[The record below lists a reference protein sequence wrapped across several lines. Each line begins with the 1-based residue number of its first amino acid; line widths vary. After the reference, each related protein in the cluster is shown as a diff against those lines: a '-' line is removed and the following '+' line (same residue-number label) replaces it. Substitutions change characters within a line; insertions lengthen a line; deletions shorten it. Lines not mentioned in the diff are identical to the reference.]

1 MKRLKIL
8 SLVILFVVIAV
19 SSLVAVGSYVS
30 NRIDEID
37 RTQALR
43 SRVQARI
50 HESIHSWYDAQIRD
64 TRLIS
69 RCGITA
75 YAVTL
80 LDFDGNEFTLY
91 YNIDNAAPVRQDLLN
106 GCSVSATEPG
116 LAREP
121 AAMPADEIQ
130 PGFSYAR

>member
-1 MKRLKIL
+1 MLHLNTRSI
-8 SLVILFVVIAV
+8 VILFVVIAF
-19 SSLVAVGSYVS
+19 SSLVSVGAYVS
-30 NRIDEID
+30 DRIDEID

-43 SRVQARI
+43 SHTQARI

-80 LDFDGNEFTLY
+80 LDLDGNEFTLY

-106 GCSVSATEPG
+106 GCSERATEPAE
-116 LAREP
+116 ARD
-121 AAMPADEIQ
+121 AGSDA
-130 PGFSYAR
+130 GV